1 MSVAQH
7 ELKCFLS
14 TGSREFVISNHVS
27 GFRITIKDWQYGETS
42 FETGSDI
49 ERMILNCINRHD
61 HIVEIRKFEKAK
73 QLVKRRQ
80 ELKAELEEVS
90 TEIEALSEE
99 RVWRP
104 VDTN

>member
-27 GFRITIKDWQYGETS
+27 GFRITIRDWQYGETS
-42 FETGSDI
+42 FDTGSDI

-61 HIVEIRKFEKAK
+61 HIVEIRKVEKAK
-73 QLVKRRQ
+73 QLAKRKR
-80 ELKAELEEVS
+80 ELTEELEDVSRRLEVIS
-90 TEIEALSEE
+90 S
-99 RVWRP
+99 
-104 VDTN
+104 

>member
-61 HIVEIRKFEKAK
+61 HIVEIRKVEKAK
-73 QLVKRRQ
+73 QLAKRKR
-80 ELKAELEEVS
+80 ELTEELEDVS
-90 TEIEALSEE
+90 RRLEFISS
-99 RVWRP
+99 
-104 VDTN
+104 

>member
-61 HIVEIRKFEKAK
+61 HIVEIRKVEKAK
-73 QLVKRRQ
+73 QLAKRKR
-80 ELKAELEEVS
+80 ELTEELEDVSRRLEVIS
-90 TEIEALSEE
+90 S
-99 RVWRP
+99 
-104 VDTN
+104 